1 MRPFARLV
9 AASALAL
16 LACRSEPKV
25 VQVEFAVEGMVCESC
40 VEGIS
45 YEVGRL
51 EGVESVVV
59 ELDTEKATVRYV
71 EGEIE
76 AAAIEAVIDNM
87 GYEATISASP
97 ADAKG

>member
-16 LACRSEPKV
+16 LACRSEPKIV
-25 VQVEFAVEGMVCESC
+25 EVEFAVEGMFCESC

-59 ELDTEKATVRYV
+59 ELEAEKATVRYV
-71 EGEIE
+71 EGTIE
-76 AAAIEAVIDNM
+76 VAAIEAVIDNM
-87 GYEATISASP
+87 GYEATVHDP
-97 ADAKG
+97 PERQ

>member
-25 VQVEFAVEGMVCESC
+25 VTIELSVEGMICESC

-51 EGVESVVV
+51 EGVESVAVDL
-59 ELDTEKATVRYV
+59 ETEKATVSYV
-71 EGEIE
+71 EGEVE
-76 AAAIEAVIDNM
+76 PAAIEAVIDNM
-87 GYEATISASP
+87 GY
-97 ADAKG
+97 DAQIKGSD